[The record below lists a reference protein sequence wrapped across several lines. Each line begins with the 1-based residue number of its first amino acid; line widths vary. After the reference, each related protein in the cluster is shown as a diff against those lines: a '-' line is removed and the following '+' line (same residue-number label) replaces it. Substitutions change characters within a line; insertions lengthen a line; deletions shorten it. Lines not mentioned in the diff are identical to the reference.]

1 MILLI
6 GLSNL
11 IVIYVGGKQ
20 YLDGTISNIG
30 IIAEFIIYV
39 NMLTWPVASLGWIS
53 SIIQQAEA
61 SQRRI
66 NEFLKEKSEIKNY
79 IQIKKKTP
87 IIKNEYLITT
97 IKGEK
102 TYPMLISRIV
112 KKNISQLIDSENYNP
127 HLLRHTFATH
137 ILNRGADLNSV
148 KDLLGHSSLAAT
160 QIYTHNSIEKLK
172 KTFEKAHPKAE

>member
-1 MILLI
+1 MK
-6 GLSNL
+6 
-11 IVIYVGGKQ
+11 IYYQ
-20 YLDGTISNIG
+20 YYL
-30 IIAEFIIYV
+30 
-39 NMLTWPVASLGWIS
+39 
-53 SIIQQAEA
+53 
-61 SQRRI
+61 
-66 NEFLKEKSEIKNY
+66 
-79 IQIKKKTP
+79 QIKKKTP

-148 KDLLGHSSLAAT
+148 KDLYSDISNDSTSYSNVLFVKGEKSNYILDNDWDNIISL
-160 QIYTHNSIEKLK
+160 
-172 KTFEKAHPKAE
+172 FPKAKLSTINNSGHWVHFDNPEEFYLNVMSFLK